1 MAHDLMNAQKISSG
15 CQGSDAGWNDLA
27 ESLRHEYARARK
39 EFESA
44 RVAPS
49 DQRLH
54 GLRKRS
60 KSLLYIC
67 EFLGT
72 VSPYAKA
79 KSTQLKR
86 LAVCLGNFHDLWLLK
101 HANISEYIEEM
112 AATKQ
117 MALQQKAL
125 RLGANIYCDSPGTF
139 TKCVRKQWKKHR
151 CDTGIVRKVR
161 TD

>member
-1 MAHDLMNAQKISSG
+1 MAHDLINAQKISSEWP
-15 CQGSDAGWNDLA
+15 GSDAGWNALA

-44 RVAPS
+44 RAAPS

-60 KSLLYIC
+60 KSLLYVC

-79 KSTQLKR
+79 KSTQLNR

-101 HANISEYIEEM
+101 HANIPEHIEEK
-112 AATKQ
+112 AGTKRR
-117 MALQQKAL
+117 ALQQRAL

-139 TKCVRKQWKKHR
+139 TKCVRKEWKKHR
-151 CDTGIVRKVR
+151 
-161 TD
+161 